1 VRPAQSAAESTRKER
16 TVIFDQL
23 EIGEDDC
30 DEVIPLVLCRSKSGP
45 YDDEAFLSG
54 WRLGEIDATL
64 ARPGISALA
73 DSIRPHE
80 RVQADLVAMA
90 RGYAMTIDSTAD
102 AEWLA
107 VTFSRIGD
115 NG

>member
-1 VRPAQSAAESTRKER
+1 VN
-16 TVIFDQL
+16 FDLL
-23 EIGEDDC
+23 EIGEDDS
-30 DEVIPLVLCRSKSGP
+30 DGVMPLVLCRSKGGP